1 MEVKNLSYTHNQK
14 KIFSNI
20 SFNTADNPLIVIE
33 GKNGTG
39 KSTLL
44 KVLLG
49 IRKIQSGQ
57 VISDESIGYVP
68 DSSETYFVGMSPQ
81 VLFHFLKRQFAIS
94 EAVFEKRLSDLIKRF
109 NFSESLMSKTIQNLS
124 LGEKKKVMLISAF
137 LIEPKLFV
145 MDEPFS
151 GLDENSLE
159 ELSILITDSLK
170 QGKVFI
176 IVTHGY
182 DELLPSQ
189 KQMIYL

>member
-1 MEVKNLSYTHNQK
+1 MEAKNLSYTHNQK
-14 KIFSNI
+14 QFFSNI
-20 SFNTADNPLIVIE
+20 TFNTADNPLIVIE

-81 VLFHFLKRQFAIS
+81 VLFHFLKKQFSIS
-94 EAVFEKRLSDLIKRF
+94 EDVFERRLSDLKKRF
-109 NFSESLMSKTIQNLS
+109 NFRDQLMSKAIQTLS

-137 LIEPKLFV
+137 LTDPELFV

-151 GLDENSLE
+151 GLDENSLR
-159 ELSILITDSLK
+159 ELATLISDSLNE
-170 QGKVFI
+170 GKEFI
-176 IVTHGY
+176 IVTHGH

-189 KQMIYL
+189 KEMIYL